1 LSGNGARR
9 TSTDGRRTST
19 DLRRTSLEGKR
30 RASGASGVET
40 GYEHG
45 LGEEWA
51 LVSPREEAEDLFESV
66 GGKDGAGV
74 GGGGGGGEGGAEQ
87 RKDSSSILDDMERFQ
102 REIDELRERYKG
114 VG

>member
-1 LSGNGARR
+1 MD
-9 TSTDGRRTST
+9 T
-19 DLRRTSLEGKR
+19 RRTSLEGKR
-30 RASGASGVET
+30 GGET

-51 LVSPREEAEDLFESV
+51 LVSPREEAEDLFKSV
-66 GGKDGAGV
+66 GGADGAGHAGE
-74 GGGGGGGEGGAEQ
+74 GGGAAEEPAGAEQ

-102 REIDELRERYKG
+102 REIDELRSRYKG

>member
-1 LSGNGARR
+1 MD
-9 TSTDGRRTST
+9 T
-19 DLRRTSLEGKR
+19 RRTSLEGKR
-30 RASGASGVET
+30 GGET

-51 LVSPREEAEDLFESV
+51 LVSPREEAEDLF
-66 GGKDGAGV
+66 DGANPSQGL
-74 GGGGGGGEGGAEQ
+74 GGGGGGGEGGEQ

-102 REIDELRERYKG
+102 REIDELRSRYKG

>member
-1 LSGNGARR
+1 MD
-9 TSTDGRRTST
+9 T
-19 DLRRTSLEGKR
+19 RRTSLEGKR
-30 RASGASGVET
+30 GGET

-51 LVSPREEAEDLFESV
+51 LVSPREEAEDLF
-66 GGKDGAGV
+66 DGANLGSGQGDAGLA
-74 GGGGGGGEGGAEQ
+74 GGGGGGGAAEAPAGAEQ

-102 REIDELRERYKG
+102 REIDELRSRYKG